1 MRHFV
6 FLKSGIE
13 HNVLLP
19 PPDAQLLPGICWG
32 SPPELFTPAYWY
44 TQYLMCRSASF
55 RSIHRIGQTFPEE
68 LTACLLG
75 GYGIPAEVGLAAFC
89 RLRDESLI
97 SELCTDQQ
105 LLERRLQEPLCVN
118 GRWVRYRFWRQKA
131 MYLST
136 AYSSLKTNELPTGD
150 ALRLKT
156 ELMTLPGIGP
166 KTASWIVRNWLGS
179 DQVAILDIH
188 VVRAGLLMKL
198 FSPEDDVSKD
208 YPRMEARFVSFSQ
221 ALGVPTSDLDA
232 LIWGMMRATPKL
244 VRRLLSAIVA
254 TQGKPLNQAE
264 PIQSQEA

>member
-44 TQYLMCRSASF
+44 TQYLMCHSASF

-136 AYSSLKTNELPTGD
+136 AYSSLKTNELSTGD

-244 VRRLLSAIVA
+244 VRRLLSAIAA
-254 TQGKPLNQAE
+254 TQGEPLNQAE

>member
-1 MRHFV
+1 MQHFA
-6 FLKSGIE
+6 FLKSGVE

-32 SPPELFTPAYWY
+32 NPCELFTPAYWY
-44 TQYLMCRSASF
+44 AQYLMCRSATSKL
-55 RSIHRIGQTFPEE
+55 SHRIGQTFPEE

-97 SELCTDQQ
+97 SELCTDQR
-105 LLERRLQEPLCVN
+105 LLERRLQEPLCVK

-131 MYLST
+131 IYLSA
-136 AYSSLKTNELPTGD
+136 AYSTIKMHELPTSD
-150 ALRLKT
+150 AVKLRT

-166 KTASWIVRNWLGS
+166 KTASWIVRNWLES

-198 FSPEDDVSKD
+198 FLPEDDVSQD
-208 YPRMEARFVSFSQ
+208 YPRMEAKFISFSQ

-232 LIWGMMRATPKL
+232 LIWAMMRATPKL
-244 VRRLLSAIVA
+244 VRRLLSATVSP
-254 TQGKPLNQAE
+254 QQQPLNQAG
-264 PIQSQEA
+264 PIQSQEV